1 MKSPSLQ
8 QLALSDGIGWRQ
20 QGSNAM
26 HIVQDLTK
34 VVTNTGS
41 MRFAEKNEQPYSSPL
56 SQATTE
62 C

>member
-1 MKSPSLQ
+1 MKNPSLQ
-8 QLALSDGIGWRQ
+8 QLALSDGIGWRH

-34 VVTNTGS
+34 V
-41 MRFAEKNEQPYSSPL
+41 ADEKDGQHAL
-56 SQATTE
+56 